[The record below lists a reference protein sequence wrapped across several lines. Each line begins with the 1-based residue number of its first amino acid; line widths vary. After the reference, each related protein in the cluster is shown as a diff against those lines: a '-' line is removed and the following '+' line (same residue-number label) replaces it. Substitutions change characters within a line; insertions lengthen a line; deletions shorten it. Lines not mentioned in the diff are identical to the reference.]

1 MVGGEI
7 LDAPLGPP
15 GSRVPAGVGAHPLS
29 GRAEEAQAHLER
41 EIGDAIERVKEKAT
55 V

>member
-7 LDAPLGPP
+7 RTRLLDLPA
-15 GSRVPAGVGAHPLS
+15 RVFPQVSALILS